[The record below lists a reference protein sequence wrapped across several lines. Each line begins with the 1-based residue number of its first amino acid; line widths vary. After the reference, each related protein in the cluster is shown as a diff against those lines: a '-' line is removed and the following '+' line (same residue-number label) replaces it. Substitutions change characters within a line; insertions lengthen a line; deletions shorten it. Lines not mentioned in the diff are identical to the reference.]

1 MEVLRIMPSNPFIAP
16 PLRPYVSIARLIVET
31 IGPSCEVVL
40 HDLSAPQH
48 SVVHVENGVVTGRK
62 LGESFEH
69 IVKEL
74 IKRKAPGEDI
84 IANYAFEHE
93 GRRIRSSTLLIR
105 DANGELAGALCI
117 NLDVDWAVKAADA
130 VKFLEAWAAG
140 PQSSAQSAEVKPAL
154 PSSCSAGEIE
164 HSVAEI
170 TNQLIDRIVAESEAS
185 HPGRS
190 MPREARLAALA
201 FMLSRGVFLVKGAV
215 ERAAERLRVSK
226 VTVYADLDE
235 IRRRSQG

>member
-1 MEVLRIMPSNPFIAP
+1 MEVLRIMASNPFIAP
-16 PLRPYVSIARLIVET
+16 LLRPYVSIARLIVET

-93 GRRIRSSTLLIR
+93 GRRVRSSTLLIR

-130 VKFLEAWAAG
+130 VKFLEVWAAG
-140 PQSSAQSAEVKPAL
+140 PQSSAQSADVKPAL
-154 PSSCSAGEIE
+154 PSSCGVGEVE
-164 HSVAEI
+164 HS
-170 TNQLIDRIVAESEAS
+170 VAESEAS
-185 HPGRS
+185 HSGRP
-190 MPREARLAALA
+190 MPREVRLAALA

-215 ERAAERLRVSK
+215 ERAAERLCVSK